1 MATGITNK
9 AIPAE
14 RGEQIEQAQQAVP
27 AQRNGIPFTAEQSEI
42 LGQVYRL
49 ILGWGKNDMQPSAA
63 ATARK
68 ES

>member
-9 AIPAE
+9 AAQAQ
-14 RGEQIEQAQQAVP
+14 RGEQIDQAHQAAP
-27 AQRNGIPFTAEQSEI
+27 AQRKGIPFTVEQSEI

-49 ILGWGKNDMQPSAA
+49 ILRWGKNDLLPGAA